1 MQNIIANDNKP
12 SLYTDSD
19 FTFKPIREL
28 TEVLWDYIYERDQGL
43 VLTPAQ
49 DNVINALLSQIKELC
64 DENLPK
70 AENKA

>member
-1 MQNIIANDNKP
+1 MQDIIANDHQP
-12 SLYTDSD
+12 SIYTDSD

-70 AENKA
+70 AKNKA